1 MKFQLVLQFS
11 ASELTNFDELID
23 LELALILLL
32 GDEHDVD
39 GHDFGSG
46 EMNIFIHTNDP
57 VKAFKKCESA
67 IPKALRLS
75 LKAAYR
81 VFSEDSYHWLYP
93 EGISGQFQIT

>member
-11 ASELTNFDELID
+11 ANDLTDFDELID
-23 LELALILLL
+23 LELALILVL
-32 GDEHDVD
+32 DDDHDVD

-57 VKAFKKCESA
+57 VEAFKKCETA
-67 IPKALRLS
+67 IPEALRPS

-81 VFSEDSYHWLYP
+81 EFSEDSYRWLYP
-93 EGISGQFQIT
+93 EGISGCFQIT